1 MNVVVFGAGSLGS
14 LLGGLLAR
22 DHDVTLVGR
31 DPHVSTIKASGLRV
45 SGEFEFTTTP
55 LAATGIPDTADLALI
70 TVKAYDTAEAA
81 EALAD
86 CELDSCLSLQNGMG
100 NEAVL
105 ADELGCPVLAGTCT
119 YGARLAEPGHVE
131 CTGVGEVALGPRGA
145 GPRPSPTRWVWSST
159 TPVSKPPSPTICR
172 VSLWEKLAVN
182 AGINATTAL
191 ADVPN
196 GAVVDGPA
204 NDVALAAARET
215 AQVARREGVA
225 LGRGG
230 CRCRRGGR
238 HRHRGEHVLDAPG
251 PPARVTHR
259 NRRDKR
265 LRRRRR
271 GGEAVPVNRTLT
283 ALVRAW
289 EQERD
294 SANRGPEPDVP
305 FGGANGPLTR
315 AVGASG
321 NRRGDAGGSAF
332 CRSRS

>member
-1 MNVVVFGAGSLGS
+1 
-14 LLGGLLAR
+14 
-22 DHDVTLVGR
+22 
-31 DPHVSTIKASGLRV
+31 
-45 SGEFEFTTTP
+45 
-55 LAATGIPDTADLALI
+55 
-70 TVKAYDTAEAA
+70 
-81 EALAD
+81 
-86 CELDSCLSLQNGMG
+86 
-100 NEAVL
+100 VL
-105 ADELGCPVLAGTCT
+105 APT

-131 CTGVGEVALGPRGA
+131 CTGVGEVALGPRGGGTSTVADEVGMVFDDA
-145 GPRPSPTRWVWSST
+145 GIETTVADDMPRP
-159 TPVSKPPSPTICR
+159 
-172 VSLWEKLAVN
+172 LWEKLAVN

-265 LRRRRR
+265 LRRRRG

-289 EQERD
+289 ERERGL
-294 SANRGPEPDVP
+294 R
-305 FGGANGPLTR
+305 
-315 AVGASG
+315 
-321 NRRGDAGGSAF
+321 
-332 CRSRS
+332 